1 MKVAV
6 AGFGRWG
13 QQPSRFSNDEL
24 AGNIRI
30 FEAIV
35 TSSRNNGAAEL
46 L

>member
-6 AGFGRWG
+6 AGFGWRG